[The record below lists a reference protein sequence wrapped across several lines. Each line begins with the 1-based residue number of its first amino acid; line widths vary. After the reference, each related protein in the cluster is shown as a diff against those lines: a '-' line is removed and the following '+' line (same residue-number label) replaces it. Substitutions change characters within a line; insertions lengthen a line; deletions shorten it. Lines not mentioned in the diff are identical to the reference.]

1 MNDPNYVKIAVI
13 GAGAMGAAHARD
25 ISGMENTHLAGV
37 CDIDPVRAAQIAALY
52 DVKPYT
58 NYLDLLEQEKPQAVV
73 IATPH
78 YAHTPLSIACLE
90 RGVHVL
96 VEKPLAVH
104 VNDAQKMIAAY
115 EKARQLFPGLV
126 FAIMFQQRTY
136 SYWRKVKDL
145 LDQGQLG
152 RLVRATWIIT
162 DWFRAQIYY
171 DHGGWRATWKG
182 EGGGVLLNQCPHNL
196 DLYQWFF
203 GLPRRVTG
211 FAAIGKY
218 HQVEVE
224 DEVTAFFEH
233 ENGMVGHFI
242 TTTAESPGTNR
253 LEIVGE
259 KGRLVFENGRLSLAR
274 NQGSMLEFIRTS
286 DAAFDKVAFQM
297 EDIRYE
303 PQLTV
308 GHADVIRSFT
318 AAVLTG
324 TPPVIQAV
332 EGLNSLS
339 LGNAIMLSHFQQQP
353 LTLPIDG
360 DAYETRLQE
369 LVRTS
374 RFQKEVR
381 LAGPNDPGA
390 SFGVY
395 PGPSQ
400 K

>member
-162 DWFRAQIYY
+162 DWFRTQTYY
-171 DHGGWRATWKG
+171 DHGGWRA
-182 EGGGVLLNQCPHNL
+182 V
-196 DLYQWFF
+196 
-203 GLPRRVTG
+203 
-211 FAAIGKY
+211 
-218 HQVEVE
+218 
-224 DEVTAFFEH
+224 
-233 ENGMVGHFI
+233 
-242 TTTAESPGTNR
+242 S
-253 LEIVGE
+253 
-259 KGRLVFENGRLSLAR
+259 
-274 NQGSMLEFIRTS
+274 
-286 DAAFDKVAFQM
+286 
-297 EDIRYE
+297 
-303 PQLTV
+303 
-308 GHADVIRSFT
+308 
-318 AAVLTG
+318 
-324 TPPVIQAV
+324 
-332 EGLNSLS
+332 
-339 LGNAIMLSHFQQQP
+339 
-353 LTLPIDG
+353 
-360 DAYETRLQE
+360 
-369 LVRTS
+369 
-374 RFQKEVR
+374 
-381 LAGPNDPGA
+381 
-390 SFGVY
+390 
-395 PGPSQ
+395 
-400 K
+400 